1 MSVDTATVAKIAAL
15 ARIKLGED
23 EIAAMV
29 PELNGILAWIKQL
42 GEVDVTGVEPMTA
55 VIENHQRLREDVIN
69 ADLLTGGG
77 KRVAVLANAPAAEHG
92 FFGVP
97 KVIE

>member
-1 MSVDTATVAKIAAL
+1 MSVDSATVRKIASL
-15 ARIKLGED
+15 ARIAVTDGEVD
-23 EIAAMV
+23 AMV
-29 PELNGILAWIKQL
+29 PELNNILGWIEQL

-55 VIENHQRLREDVIN
+55 VIANTLRLRDDVVT
-69 ADLLTGGG
+69 DGGI
-77 KRVAVLANAPAAEHG
+77 RDRVLANAPAAEHG

>member
-1 MSVDTATVAKIAAL
+1 MSVDTATVARIAAL
-15 ARIKLGED
+15 ARIKVTEAELE
-23 EIAAMV
+23 AMV
-29 PELNGILAWIKQL
+29 PELNGILTWIEQL

-55 VIENHQRLREDVIN
+55 VIENQLRLREDVVT
-69 ADLLTGGG
+69 DGGI
-77 KRVAVLANAPAAEHG
+77 RDAVLANAPAAEHG